1 MHLSHRCNNT
11 CNNVSAIQIQDYG
24 KLITFYFVSEPQNH
38 IQIICRYILPYSYMD
53 AINKLIN

>member
-53 AINKLIN
+53 AINK